1 MCKHLSHL
9 VTSQL
14 SWAEQGHFIQPYW
27 ISFGAILKW
36 PLLQNLGIFDP
47 LPLIYISRYFSH
59 YSPSVRSWT
68 SSKYGPNFSLALSL
82 PPSLRW
88 HMATSSRAGGLS
100 KHKIQIP
107 VTKYLKLTTKGGACC
122 YLRWV
127 ARMWC
132 QSASYLPIPVFF
144 AWSLLTQ
151 WARLHGIHL
160 MRRKWNEQQRSPIGV
175 NNLCK
180 SRNCLNLFIIT
191 HEKMHIMRHDG
202 LGDNCCLLCWVPRF
216 RGWRSLNQK

>member
-1 MCKHLSHL
+1 MTCANIFPTSSHH
-9 VTSQL
+9 
-14 SWAEQGHFIQPYW
+14 SWVGQSRDISSNHIEYPSGPYLNDLYYK
-27 ISFGAILKW
+27 ILEF
-36 PLLQNLGIFDP
+36 FDP

-107 VTKYLKLTTKGGACC
+107 LTKYLKLTTKGGGACC

-127 ARMWC
+127 ATGCDVKAHLTC
-132 QSASYLPIPVFF
+132 QFLYFLLGLFWHNEPGFMEFILWEENGMSNRGRRLVSIICVRAETV
-144 AWSLLTQ
+144 WTCSL
-151 WARLHGIHL
+151 
-160 MRRKWNEQQRSPIGV
+160 
-175 NNLCK
+175 
-180 SRNCLNLFIIT
+180 
-191 HEKMHIMRHDG
+191 
-202 LGDNCCLLCWVPRF
+202 
-216 RGWRSLNQK
+216 

>member
-1 MCKHLSHL
+1 MTCANIFPTSSHHGW
-9 VTSQL
+9 VGQSRDI
-14 SWAEQGHFIQPYW
+14 SSNHIEYPSGPYLNDL
-27 ISFGAILKW
+27 FYKILEF
-36 PLLQNLGIFDP
+36 FDP

-122 YLRWV
+122 YLRWI
-127 ARMWC
+127 AKMWC

-151 WARLHGIHL
+151 WAWARLHGIHL
-160 MRRKWNEQQRSPIGV
+160 MRRKWNEQ
-175 NNLCK
+175 
-180 SRNCLNLFIIT
+180 
-191 HEKMHIMRHDG
+191 
-202 LGDNCCLLCWVPRF
+202 
-216 RGWRSLNQK
+216 